1 MIKFFRKIR
10 QGLLTENKFSKYL
23 IYAIGEIVLVV
34 IGILIALNLNTKKEI
49 KTDNAHV
56 ERILTNV
63 YEDLEKDLINTI
75 NFQIKLYERKDSL
88 SDKVLSKTLKV
99 SDYSSDKNRKNLY
112 STLIEGQVEPY
123 RFETNAYQRL
133 IDNIEIVPEKY
144 IHLVEIIQNVYGDEA
159 IVTNDVLKEEKVFLE
174 QIQNRYQNNYD
185 WYSET
190 EENHYNDKVN
200 YLLHSKQ
207 HFNDIRRSQKITKHL
222 LEHLNVLKQKASYA
236 YNLIHYSLSLDAQ
249 KSSKITNIE
258 LSTFEELEA
267 YTGNYK
273 NETDGNELQISRN
286 KYMLIFGER
295 GIIYKVGKDKFKFI
309 NSINVSLEFIRN
321 TNEEVISILIFI
333 EENNLASRDS
343 LRTIKLTKLK

>member
-10 QGLLTENKFSKYL
+10 QQLLTEIKFRKYL

-34 IGILIALNLNTKKEI
+34 IGILIALNLNTKKELE
-49 KTDNAHV
+49 TDNAHI

-63 YEDLEKDLINTI
+63 YEDLEKDLNNTI

-88 SDKVLSKTLKV
+88 SDKVLSKTLKE

-144 IHLVEIIQNVYGDEA
+144 IHLVEIIQDVYGDEA

-174 QIQNRYQNNYD
+174 QIQNRYQNKYD

-190 EENHYNDKVN
+190 EENHYNDKVD
-200 YLLHSKQ
+200 YLLHNKQ

-222 LEHLNVLKQKASYA
+222 LEHLNILKQKASYA

-249 KSSKITNIE
+249 KSSKITDIE
-258 LSTFEELEA
+258 FSTFEELEA
-267 YTGNYK
+267 YTGNYR
-273 NETDGNELQISRN
+273 NETEGNELQISRN
-286 KYMLIFGER
+286 NYMLIFGER
-295 GIIYKVGKDKFKFI
+295 GNIYKVGKDKFQSI
-309 NSINVSLEFIRN
+309 NFNNVSLEFIRN
-321 TNEEVISILIFI
+321 TNEEVISISIFI
-333 EENNLASRDS
+333 KEKNMSSRDS